1 MSKNIK
7 GAIPKW
13 RFESFDSY
21 PKWNIKKLGCLMKPI
36 NERAGDKKYILMSV
50 TSGVGL
56 IPQIE
61 KFGREIAGNSYKN
74 YYVIQKNDF
83 AYNKS
88 STKEFPEG
96 YISMLKEYEEAAIPN
111 SIFTCFRVIDDE
123 YEPLFFEQL
132 FNTNYHGKWL
142 RKYIEIGAR
151 AHGALS
157 IDTKHLWNM
166 PVAVPKLPEQQKI
179 TDCLSSIDDLIS
191 AEEKKL
197 LLLNDY
203 KKGWMQKL
211 FPAEGK
217 TIPEWRFPE
226 FRDSGDWENTTIEK
240 IADYENGKAHEN
252 NIIDNG
258 KYIVVNSKFIST
270 EGEIIKYTNE
280 ANLLAYKGDILMVL
294 SDVPNGRALSKCY
307 LVEKDNVYTVNQRVC
322 RIIPEKV
329 NSTLLFYTI
338 NRNKY
343 FLSFDDG
350 VKQTNLKKN
359 DVLSCSIVT
368 PKEPNEQ
375 EKIADF
381 LSGIDELIS
390 SQKEKIEKLKQH
402 KKALMQGLF
411 PAAEEVW
418 K

>member
-13 RFESFDSY
+13 RFLEFKGNGY
-21 PKWNIKKLGCLMKPI
+21 WERKKLGEMAFIVNDKIAIEKLNAETYISTENMLPNFAGVSIASQLPQTGNFTKFK
-36 NERAGDKKYILMSV
+36 AGDILVSNIRPYLKKVWRSNKTGGASNDVIVFRSNSDIDSNFLEFILKNELFINYVMKNAK
-50 TSGVGL
+50 GL
-56 IPQIE
+56 KMPR
-61 KFGREIAGNSYKN
+61 G
-74 YYVIQKNDF
+74 D
-83 AYNKS
+83 
-88 STKEFPEG
+88 KE
-96 YISMLKEYEEAAIPN
+96 SMLIYPVYIPPYPTF
-111 SIFTCFRVIDDE
+111 S
-123 YEPLFFEQL
+123 
-132 FNTNYHGKWL
+132 
-142 RKYIEIGAR
+142 
-151 AHGALS
+151 
-157 IDTKHLWNM
+157 
-166 PVAVPKLPEQQKI
+166 EQQRI
-179 TDCLSSIDDLIS
+179 ADCLSSVDGLIS

-211 FPAEGK
+211 FPTEGK
-217 TIPEWRFPE
+217 TVPEWRFLE
-226 FRDSGDWENTTIEK
+226 FRDSGDWKNTTIEK

-307 LVEKDNVYTVNQRVC
+307 LVDKDNLYTVNQRVC
-322 RIIPEKV
+322 RITPKKI
-329 NSTLLFYTI
+329 NSILLFYII

-411 PAAEEVW
+411 PVAEEVW

>member
-1 MSKNIK
+1 MSKDIK
-7 GAIPKW
+7 GVIPKW

-21 PKWNIKKLGCLMKPI
+21 PKWDIKKLGCLMKPI
-36 NERAGDKKYILMSV
+36 NERAGDKKYVLMSV

-56 IPQIE
+56 IPQVE

-74 YYVIQKNDF
+74 YYVIRKNDF

-142 RKYIEIGAR
+142 KKYIEIGAR

-179 TDCLSSIDDLIS
+179 ADCLSSIDDLIS

-197 LLLNDY
+197 SLLNDY
-203 KKGWMQKL
+203 KKGWLQKL
-211 FPAEGK
+211 FPSEGK
-217 TIPEWRFPE
+217 TVPEWRFPE

-359 DVLSCSIVT
+359 DVLSCSIVI
-368 PKEPNEQ
+368 PKEPDEQ

-402 KKALMQGLF
+402 KIALMQGLF
-411 PAAEEVW
+411 PAVEEVL
-418 K
+418 

>member
-1 MSKNIK
+1 MNKKDSVAVVPKYRFPEFALDASIDYVAGGFLFDPITNRNHHADLPILAITQEY
-7 GAIPKW
+7 GAIPRDEIDYKV
-13 RFESFDSY
+13 
-21 PKWNIKKLGCLMKPI
+21 
-36 NERAGDKKYILMSV
+36 SV
-50 TSGVGL
+50 TEKSLKAYKIVEKGDFIISLRSFQGG
-56 IPQIE
+56 IE
-61 KFGREIAGNSYKN
+61 YSMYDGICSP
-74 YYVIQKNDF
+74 
-83 AYNKS
+83 AY
-88 STKEFPEG
+88 
-96 YISMLKEYEEAAIPN
+96 II
-111 SIFTCFRVIDDE
+111 
-123 YEPLFFEQL
+123 
-132 FNTNYHGKWL
+132 L
-142 RKYIEIGAR
+142 RKKTNIIDQYYKYYFKSYRFIQDLNKDLEGIRDGKMISYSQFS
-151 AHGALS
+151 S
-157 IDTKHLWNM
+157 ILL
-166 PVAVPKLPEQQKI
+166 PKPDKEEQQKI
-179 TDCLSSIDDLIS
+179 ADCLSSIYDLIS

-197 LLLNDY
+197 SLLNDY

-211 FPAEGK
+211 FPSEGK
-217 TIPEWRFPE
+217 TVPEWRFPE

-359 DVLSCSIVT
+359 DVLSCSIVI
-368 PKEPNEQ
+368 PKEPDEQ

-402 KKALMQGLF
+402 KIALMQGLF
-411 PAAEEVW
+411 PSLEDEDV
-418 K
+418 